1 MRTPIDIYRTQNIP
15 SIYVELLKRDKLYS
29 LKTKGLPK
37 DMSLELPDRAICYEI
52 IQSIYDMRPRV
63 KKIIFKDLDTTL
75 TIREHDLV
83 SIMNMQE
90 RQKYRDSIKTLAERS
105 RRRFG
110 RIPTKRVKGFKRV
123 NPKTLPPIE
132 KTW

>member
-15 SIYVELLKRDKLYS
+15 SVYVELLKRDKLYS
-29 LKTKGLPK
+29 LKTKGLPT
-37 DMSLELPDRAICYEI
+37 DMSLNLPDRAICYEI
-52 IQSIYDMRPRV
+52 IQSIYDMQPRV

-110 RIPTKRVKGFKRV
+110 RTPTQRVKGFKRV
-123 NPKTLPPIE
+123 NSKTLPPIE

>member
-37 DMSLELPDRAICYEI
+37 DMFLELPDRAICYEI

>member
-15 SIYVELLKRDKLYS
+15 SVYIELLKRDKMYS
-29 LKTKGLPK
+29 LKTKGLEK

-52 IQSIYDMRPRV
+52 IKSIYNVGPRV
-63 KKIIFKDLDTTL
+63 KKIIFKALDTTL
-75 TIREHDLV
+75 TIREHDLLA
-83 SIMNMQE
+83 IMNLQE
-90 RQKYRDSIKTLAERS
+90 RQKYRDDIKILAEKS

-110 RIPTKRVKGFKRV
+110 RTPSKRLGYRRPVDSKIR
-123 NPKTLPPIE
+123 PPIE

>member
-15 SIYVELLKRDKLYS
+15 SVYVELLKRDKMYS
-29 LKTKGLPK
+29 LKTKGLDK

-52 IQSIYDMRPRV
+52 IKSIYDVKPRV

-75 TIREHDLV
+75 TIREHDIIA
-83 SIMNMQE
+83 IMNLQE
-90 RQKYRDSIKTLAERS
+90 RQKYRDDIKILAEKS
-105 RRRFG
+105 RRKFG
-110 RIPTKRVKGFKRV
+110 RTPTQSIKGFKRP
-123 NPKTLPPIE
+123 NPKTMPPVE

>member
-15 SIYVELLKRDKLYS
+15 SIFVELLKRDKLYS

-63 KKIIFKDLDTTL
+63 KKII
-75 TIREHDLV
+75 
-83 SIMNMQE
+83 
-90 RQKYRDSIKTLAERS
+90 
-105 RRRFG
+105 
-110 RIPTKRVKGFKRV
+110 
-123 NPKTLPPIE
+123 
-132 KTW
+132 

>member
-1 MRTPIDIYRTQNIP
+1 
-15 SIYVELLKRDKLYS
+15 
-29 LKTKGLPK
+29 
-37 DMSLELPDRAICYEI
+37 MSLNLPDRAICYEI
-52 IQSIYDMRPRV
+52 IQSIYDMQPRV

-83 SIMNMQE
+83 AIMNLQD
-90 RQKYRDSIKTLAERS
+90 RQKYRDSIKTMAENS

-110 RIPTKRVKGFKRV
+110 RVPSKRVKGFKVV
-123 NPKTLPPIE
+123 NSKTLPPIE

>member
-83 SIMNMQE
+83 SIMNMKE

>member
-15 SIYVELLKRDKLYS
+15 SIFVELLKRDKLYS